1 MIAAVRDSFRFMTVR
16 ERVTYLALLI
26 GRTLSGLLDVLGVF
40 LIGLIASLGTT
51 IVAEGQGGS
60 TTPEPIRIGSI
71 ELPPIGLDD
80 VPVLAVIVLVVFV
93 GKSVIA
99 IFLSRKLAFFVA
111 SIEARNA
118 RIIAEH
124 LMYGSLDDVRRY
136 SKAEFQ
142 FAIVGSTTA
151 AFGGLL
157 NTFAIIVSESFLLI
171 LISVTFLIVDPV
183 AAIFALVYFAGIGI
197 LIQSF
202 MGRSLKR
209 AGEAVAQ
216 GTVDTTNTISDS
228 LDTFREVSVMAKQ
241 PFFLQKLS
249 RSRGQ
254 VAESGATAAFMSGL
268 PRYIIET
275 ALIVGVVALVAQQFI
290 TNGLAEGIVVIGVF
304 LTGGMRIMA
313 SLLPLQNSVALVRLY
328 TGQATLAHSLLSEY
342 HDAAA
347 VMPPPTP
354 QSKRAGIDAPG
365 GLPVA
370 IEEASFAYPGGSHRA
385 LDDVSVEA
393 EGGRFVAIIGP
404 SGSGKTTLVD
414 LLLGLLA
421 PDSGD
426 VRIGDRSPHDLRV
439 LAPGV
444 VSYVPQRPGMVA
456 GTIAENIALGV
467 DEEQIDRDRL
477 QEVIDAAFLGDFIG
491 SLPEGADTSVGKQSN
506 SLSGGQIQRIGL
518 ARALYTRPRLL
529 IMDEATSA
537 LDASSEAFIS
547 ESLSRLHGE
556 VTVIVIAHRLSTVQ
570 HADHVYVMENG
581 KVVAQGTF
589 GHLMRNNPMVAEYV
603 KLMSFDDQRQEG
615 ES

>member
-1 MIAAVRDSFRFMTVR
+1 MIAAVRSSFRFMTVR

-26 GRTLSGLLDVLGVF
+26 ARTLSGLLDVLGVF

-51 IVAEGQGGS
+51 VIADDSGS
-60 TTPEPIRIGSI
+60 TAEPIRVGSI

-80 VPVLAVIVLVVFV
+80 VPMLAAIVLVVFV
-93 GKSVIA
+93 GKSVLA
-99 IFLSRKLAFFVA
+99 VLLSRKLAFFVA

-118 RIIAEH
+118 LIIAEH
-124 LMYGSLDDVRRY
+124 LMYGSLDDIRRH

-142 FAIVGSTTA
+142 FAVVGSTTA

-171 LISVTFLIVDPV
+171 LISVSFLVVDPI
-183 AAIFALVYFAGIGI
+183 AAIFALVYFAAIGV

-216 GTVDTTNTISDS
+216 GTVDTTNIISDS
-228 LDTFREVSVMAKQ
+228 MDTFREVSVMAKQ
-241 PFFLQKLS
+241 PFFLRKLS
-249 RSRGQ
+249 DARNQ
-254 VAESGATAAFMSGL
+254 VAGSGATAAFMSGL

-290 TNGLAEGIVVIGVF
+290 TNGLGEGIVVIGVF

-342 HDAAA
+342 HASRTIPVPISDPSGEQASAL
-347 VMPPPTP
+347 
-354 QSKRAGIDAPG
+354 PG
-365 GLPVA
+365 GLSVSIA
-370 IEEASFAYPGGSHRA
+370 GASFAYPGDTRRA

-393 EGGRFVAIIGP
+393 ASGRFVAIIGP

-439 LAPGV
+439 ASPGV

-467 DEEQIDRDRL
+467 DSEHIDRERL
-477 QEVIDAAFLGDFIG
+477 QEVIDAAFLADFIE

-537 LDASSEAFIS
+537 LDAGSEAFIS
-547 ESLSRLHGE
+547 ESLARLHGE

-570 HADHVYVMENG
+570 HADHVYLMDNG
-581 KVVAQGTF
+581 RVVAQGTF
-589 GHLMRNNPMVAEYV
+589 KHLMRNNPMVAEYV
-603 KLMSFDDQRQEG
+603 RLMSFDDQKDEAQ
-615 ES
+615 S